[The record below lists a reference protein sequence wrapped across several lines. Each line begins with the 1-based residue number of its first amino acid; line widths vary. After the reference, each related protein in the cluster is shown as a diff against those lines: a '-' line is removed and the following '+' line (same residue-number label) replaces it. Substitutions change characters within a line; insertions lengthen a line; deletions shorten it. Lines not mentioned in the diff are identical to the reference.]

1 MSFTPYEMLKQRS
14 IEREKALAVLAIA
27 KEQEAQVVKQGG
39 RLKRVDSKTVILE
52 KPEGFQYEKPKR
64 NKRT

>member
-52 KPEGFQYEKPKR
+52 KPEGFQYEKSKR